1 MTPKHVIPDTLP
13 LALTRRLHDLTGQY
27 RLRKIRTASTRHL
40 RLQPGAPPVVFFNAS
55 TRLGNLSQNA
65 AFSLLASMGVQA
77 AGVPV
82 VHFACTGGMS
92 RCMLGTNPDDVRQP
106 PPCALCRRGTAR
118 YLRNAPLLEFERE
131 EAASE
136 LRAALTGLGLEA
148 LEGFAYPLGDAGPD
162 IPLGALTLPGL
173 RWALRRHHL
182 PDDEAT
188 RFLWREYIVSA
199 YGVARAFYALLQ
211 QVEPQAVVLFN
222 GIAFPEA
229 AARWAAQRLGVRVV
243 THEVSYLPFTA
254 FFVADA
260 PAPSYP
266 LRIPPDFRL
275 SPNQNVRLDAYLSQR
290 FKGEFTM
297 AGIRFWPEMQ
307 GLDEAFLQKAAAFR
321 QIVPVFTNVVYDTS
335 QVFAN
340 THFEHMF
347 AWLDALLPV
356 MRAHPETLFVIRA
369 HPDEMRPGTRKQAR
383 EHVQGWVE
391 RSRAADLPNVLFVG
405 PREYLSSYDLIRRS
419 KFVLVYN
426 SSIGLEAVL
435 LGAPVLAAGA
445 ARYTGYQVVHY
456 PADREGYLR
465 LLEDFLRAETV
476 PLPEEHPRNARRFLY
491 YQLFKA
497 SLPFE
502 DFLEPGAIPGVVRLK
517 DFPWQQLRPEN
528 HPTMRVLAE
537 GILHGRPFLLD
548 D

>member
-1 MTPKHVIPDTLP
+1 MIPP
-13 LALTRRLHDLTGQY
+13 LTRRLYDLTGDY
-27 RLRKIRTASTRHL
+27 RLRKLSAALTRHT
-40 RLQPGAPPVVFFNAS
+40 RLDPEQPPVVFFNAS

-65 AFSLLASMGVQA
+65 AFSLLASMAVQA

-82 VHFACTGGMS
+82 VHFACTGGMT
-92 RCMLGTNPDDVRQP
+92 RCMLGTNPDDVHQP
-106 PPCALCRRGTAR
+106 PPCALCRRGTGR
-118 YLRNAPLLEFERE
+118 YLRNAPVVPFG
-131 EAASE
+131 EAENPKLRATLAGLDLSE
-136 LRAALTGLGLEA
+136 LEA
-148 LEGFAYPLGDAGPD
+148 FTYPFAPLREAVPLGG
-162 IPLGALTLPGL
+162 LTLPGL

-182 PDDEAT
+182 QDDEAT

-199 YGVARAFYALLQ
+199 YGIVRAFYDFLRR
-211 QVEPQAVVLFN
+211 VEPQAAVLFN
-222 GIAFPEA
+222 GVAFPEA
-229 AARWAAQRLGVRVV
+229 SARWVAQRLGIRVV

-260 PAPSYP
+260 PAPTYP
-266 LRIPPDFRL
+266 LHIPGDFQL
-275 SPNQNVRLDAYLSQR
+275 DEAQNARLDAYLSQR

-307 GLDEAFLQKAAAFR
+307 GLDESFLRKAAGFR
-321 QIVPVFTNVVYDTS
+321 QIVPVFTNVIYDTS

-340 THFEHMF
+340 TRFEHMF

-383 EHVQGWVE
+383 EHVRGWVE
-391 RSRAADLPNVLFVG
+391 RNRVADLPNVIFVG
-405 PREYLSSYDLIRRS
+405 SREYLSSYDLIRRS

-445 ARYTGYQVVHY
+445 ARYTDYEVVHY
-456 PADREGYLR
+456 PEDRGGYLR
-465 LLEDFLRAETV
+465 LLERFLTADKV
-476 PLPEEHPRNARRFLY
+476 PLPEAHPRNARRFLY

-497 SLPFE
+497 SLPFG
-502 DFLEPGAIPGVVRLK
+502 DFLEPGSIPGAVRLK
-517 DFPWQQLRPEN
+517 SFPWRQLRE
-528 HPTMRVLAE
+528 HATMRVLVD
-537 GILHGRPFLLD
+537 GILHGKPFLLD

>member
-1 MTPKHVIPDTLP
+1 MIPP
-13 LALTRRLHDLTGQY
+13 LTRRLHDLIGRQ
-27 RLRKIRTASTRHL
+27 RLR
-40 RLQPGAPPVVFFNAS
+40 RLQREIRRNTSPDPQQPPVVFFNAS

-65 AFSLLASMGVQA
+65 AFSLLASMALQT

-82 VHFACTGGMS
+82 VHFACTGGMT
-92 RCMLGTNPDDVRQP
+92 RCMLGTNPDDVHQP
-106 PPCALCRRGTAR
+106 PPCALCRRGTGR
-118 YLRNAPLLEFERE
+118 YLRNAPLVSFG
-131 EAASE
+131 EAE
-136 LRAALTGLGLEA
+136 HPQLRAALSGLDSAA
-148 LEGFAYPLGDAGPD
+148 LETFVYPFPPLGQA

-182 PDDEAT
+182 RDDEAT

-199 YGVARAFYALLQ
+199 YALGRAFHAFLR
-211 QVEPQAVVLFN
+211 QVEPQAAVLFN

-229 AARWAAQRLGVRVV
+229 AARWVARQMGVRIV
-243 THEVSYLPFTA
+243 THEVSYRPFTA

-260 PAPSYP
+260 PAPAYP
-266 LRIPPDFRL
+266 LAIPADFRL
-275 SPNQNVRLDAYLSQR
+275 TPQQEARLDAYLSQR

-297 AGIRFWPEMQ
+297 AGIRFWPQMQ

-321 QIVPVFTNVVYDTS
+321 HIVPVFTNVIYDTS

-340 THFEHMF
+340 TRFSDMF

-391 RSRAADLPNVLFVG
+391 RNRVADLPNVVFVG

-435 LGAPVLAAGA
+435 LGAPVLAAAA
-445 ARYTGYQVVHY
+445 ARYTDYEVVYY
-456 PADREGYLR
+456 PEDRAGYLR
-465 LLEDFLRAETV
+465 LLETFLAAERV
-476 PLPEEHPRNARRFLY
+476 PLPEAHPRNARRFLY

-497 SLPFE
+497 SLPFG
-502 DFLEPGAIPGVVRLK
+502 DFLEAGSIPGAVRLRNIR
-517 DFPWQQLRPEN
+517 WRALRPET
-528 HPTMRVLAE
+528 HPTMRVLTD
-537 GILHGRPFLLD
+537 GILHGKPFLLD

>member
-1 MTPKHVIPDTLP
+1 MIPNLAP
-13 LALTRRLHDLTGQY
+13 LSRRWHDFIGLQRIRRLRVQLG
-27 RLRKIRTASTRHL
+27 RNAP
-40 RLQPGAPPVVFFNAS
+40 LQPDRPPVIFFNAS
-55 TRLGNLSQNA
+55 TRLGSLSQNA
-65 AFSLLASMGVQA
+65 AFSLLAAMGLQA
-77 AGVPV
+77 SGTPV

-92 RCMLGTNPDDVRQP
+92 RCMLGANPDDVQQP

-131 EAASE
+131 TDASA
-136 LRAALTGLGLEA
+136 LRAALMGLGLEA
-148 LEGFAYPLGDAGPD
+148 LEGFAYPLEAAEQD

-182 PDDEAT
+182 QDDAAT

-199 YGVARAFYALLQ
+199 YGVARAFYAWLQ

-229 AARWAAQRLGVRVV
+229 AARWAAQRLGVRVI

-254 FFVADA
+254 FFTADA

-266 LRIPPDFRL
+266 LHIPPDFRL
-275 SPNQNVRLDAYLSQR
+275 SPGQNARLDAYLSQR
-290 FKGEFTM
+290 FKGDFTM

-307 GLDEAFLQKAAAFR
+307 GLDETFLRKTAAFR
-321 QIVPVFTNVVYDTS
+321 QVVPIFTNVVYDTS

-356 MRAHPETLFVIRA
+356 MRAHPDTLFVIRA

-391 RSRAADLPNVLFVG
+391 RRRAADLPNVLFVG

-445 ARYTGYQVVHY
+445 ARYTGYDVVYY
-456 PADREGYLR
+456 PAERSGYLR
-465 LLEDFLRAETV
+465 LLEDFLNAETLS
-476 PLPEEHPRNARRFLY
+476 LPEEHPRNARRFLY

-497 SLPFE
+497 SLPFD
-502 DFLEPGAIPGVVRLK
+502 DFLEPGSIPGAVRLK
-517 DFPWQQLRPEN
+517 DFPWQRLRPEN
-528 HPTMRVLAE
+528 HPTMRVLVE
-537 GILHGRPFLLD
+537 GILHGQPFLLD

>member
-1 MTPKHVIPDTLP
+1 MTPASP
-13 LALTRRLHDLTGQY
+13 LRRIHDLVGLY
-27 RLRKIRTASTRHL
+27 RLRTLNADLTRHA
-40 RLQPGAPPVVFFNAS
+40 RLQPDSPPVVFFNAS

-77 AGVPV
+77 AGTPV

-92 RCMLGTNPDDVRQP
+92 RCMLGTNPEAVRQP

-118 YLRNAPLLEFERE
+118 YLRNAPLLEFERG
-131 EAASE
+131 EAASG

-148 LEGFAYPLGDAGPD
+148 LEEFAYPLGDAGPD
-162 IPLGALTLPGL
+162 IPLGALTLPAL

-182 PDDEAT
+182 LDDDPT

-199 YGVARAFYALLQ
+199 YGVARAFYAVLQ

-229 AARWAAQRLGVRVV
+229 AARWAAEQNGVRVV

-260 PAPSYP
+260 PAPAYP
-266 LRIPPDFRL
+266 LRIPVGFRL
-275 SPNQNVRLDAYLSQR
+275 TPEQNARLDAYLSRR

-307 GLDEAFLQKAAAFR
+307 GLDETFLSKAAAFR

-340 THFEHMF
+340 THFENMF

-383 EHVQGWVE
+383 EHVQGWAE
-391 RSRAADLPNVLFVG
+391 RNRVTDLPNAVFVG

-445 ARYTGYQVVHY
+445 ARYTDYDVVHY
-456 PADREGYLR
+456 PADRAEYMR
-465 LLEDFLRAETV
+465 LLERFLAAEAV

-497 SLPFE
+497 SLPFA
-502 DFLEPGAIPGVVRLK
+502 DFLEPGVVPGAVRLK
-517 DFPWQQLRPEN
+517 AFPWRQLRPEN

>member
-1 MTPKHVIPDTLP
+1 MIPP
-13 LALTRRLHDLTGQY
+13 LTRRIYDLTGDY
-27 RLRKIRTASTRHL
+27 RLRKLSADLSRHTAL
-40 RLQPGAPPVVFFNAS
+40 RPGQPPVVFFNAS

-65 AFSLLASMGVQA
+65 AFSLLASMAVQA
-77 AGVPV
+77 SGVPV
-82 VHFACTGGMS
+82 VHFACTGGMT
-92 RCMLGTNPDDVRQP
+92 RCMLGTNPDDVHQL
-106 PPCALCRRGTAR
+106 PPCALCRRGTNR
-118 YLRNAPLLEFERE
+118 YLRNAPVVPFGEGET
-131 EAASE
+131 SN
-136 LRAALTGLGLEA
+136 LRAALAGLGLPELEA
-148 LEGFAYPLGDAGPD
+148 FTYPCKSLGAAV
-162 IPLGALTLPGL
+162 PLGALTLPGL

-182 PDDEAT
+182 RDDEAT

-199 YGVARAFYALLQ
+199 WAVARAFSDFLR
-211 QVEPQAVVLFN
+211 QVEPQAAVLFN

-229 AARWAAQRLGVRVV
+229 AARWVAHQMGVRVI

-260 PAPSYP
+260 PAPAYP
-266 LRIPPDFRL
+266 LSIPADFAL
-275 SPNQNVRLDAYLSQR
+275 SPRQNARLDAYLSQR

-307 GLDEAFLQKAAAFR
+307 GLDDAFLRKAAKFR
-321 QIVPVFTNVVYDTS
+321 QIVPVFTNVIYDTS

-356 MRAHPETLFVIRA
+356 MRAHPETFFVIRA

-391 RSRAADLPNVLFVG
+391 RNGVAALPNVVFVG
-405 PREYLSSYDLIRRS
+405 SREYLSSYDLIRRS

-435 LGAPVLAAGA
+435 LGAPVLAAAA
-445 ARYTGYQVVHY
+445 ARYTDYEVVHY
-456 PADREGYLR
+456 PEDRGGYMR
-465 LLEDFLRAETV
+465 LLERFLSADEV
-476 PLPEEHPRNARRFLY
+476 SLPEEHPRNARRFLY

-502 DFLEPGAIPGVVRLK
+502 DFLEPGSIPGAVRLK
-517 DFPWQQLRPEN
+517 AFPWRQLRPEN
-528 HPTMRVLAE
+528 HPTMRVLAD
-537 GILHGRPFLLD
+537 GILRGKPFLLP
-548 D
+548 